1 MNNAANGS
9 NSGPEEGTRPSI
21 PAWLFAVLISI
32 IAIWCLSLV
41 KMIHHARL
49 DWHRNVDLLS
59 SLQVIGSDIEKLS
72 FQDEALTP
80 GSVRSLSHR
89 FLATTRS
96 VGVEH
101 PDLEAL
107 QSEVRSSLRD
117 AMVTLELVAHDNVIW
132 PEVKE
137 HVQGLN
143 RRVNALLAL
152 LRAQDDRLS
161 AKLESETRSFYVLG
175 AVSTG
180 LTILNLIFL
189 VAYRRRQ
196 DKITQALLARR
207 RMQNLLLVAER
218 MASVGTLAAGVGHEI
233 NNPLAYVIVNLDL
246 LLPLA
251 QKADANRSLATSEA
265 NEMVELVTEIREGAI
280 RIRDIVADLKSFSRT
295 EPTPI
300 GPVDVARVLDL
311 CTRMASVEIRH
322 RASVVRKIGD
332 LPKVRAEEGRLAQV
346 FLNLLV
352 NAAQSI
358 REGNVAE
365 NEIRISSRQEGN
377 RVLVDIQDTGGGIS
391 PEILERIFDPFFTT
405 KPVGQGTGLG
415 LAFCHSTV
423 QQMGG
428 AISVV
433 SEPGQGSTFTVS
445 LPIYVGDENPVA
457 LAAADGPPKLAHAGM
472 RGRILVVDDE
482 PLVAKTIKRLLSANH
497 DVEIL
502 PGSRSTLSM
511 FAEGRTD
518 WDVILLDLTMPEMS
532 GIDLHKV
539 IVETYPS
546 LAPAIVFV
554 SGGVFTAAAQDY
566 LAQNTVPL
574 LTKPFDSAELHRTIE
589 DRVRSRSQIS
599 TAPRRLPTKQVSG

>member
-1 MNNAANGS
+1 VNNAANGS
-9 NSGPEEGTRPSI
+9 NSEPEEGTRPSI

-72 FQDEALTP
+72 IQDEALTP

-89 FLATTRS
+89 FLATARA

-101 PDLEAL
+101 PDQQGL

-117 AMVTLELVAHDNVIW
+117 AMVTLELVAHDKVMW
-132 PEVKE
+132 LEVKE

-152 LRAQDDRLS
+152 LRTQDDRLS
-161 AKLESETRSFYVLG
+161 AKLESETRSFYILG

-180 LTILNLIFL
+180 LTILNLVFL
-189 VAYRRRQ
+189 VAYRRKQ

-251 QKADANRSLATSEA
+251 QKANVNRSLTTSEA

-295 EPTPI
+295 EPTPL
-300 GPVDVARVLDL
+300 GPVDVARVIDL

-322 RASVVRKIGD
+322 RASVVRNIGD
-332 LPKVRAEEGRLAQV
+332 LPRVQADEGRLSQV

-358 REGNVAE
+358 REGDVAS
-365 NEIRISSRQEGN
+365 NEIRISARQAGSRI
-377 RVLVDIQDTGGGIS
+377 LVDVQDSGGGIP

-428 AISVV
+428 EISVV
-433 SEPGQGSTFTVS
+433 SEVGRGSTFTVS
-445 LPIYVGDENPVA
+445 LPIHVGEKSAVA
-457 LAAADGPPKLAHAGM
+457 PKATDAPSRSHSST
-472 RGRILVVDDE
+472 RGRILVIDDE
-482 PLVAKTIKRLLSANH
+482 PLVAKTLKRLLSADH

-502 PGSRSTLSM
+502 PGARSTLAM
-511 FAEGRTD
+511 FAEGETD

-539 IVETYPS
+539 IVEKYPS
-546 LAPAIVFV
+546 LEPALIFV

-574 LTKPFDSAELHRTIE
+574 LTKPFDSHELHRAIE
-589 DRVRSRSQIS
+589 DRVRSRSQAA